1 MTPLLQQA
9 RGALMGA
16 HNILTLKASEI
27 WGGTGAAGEESVR
40 AGVAFLDR
48 MAAALAAID
57 AYAALIPYDKAI
69 EALAPY
75 LEDGWY
81 AQEYDGSIW
90 WHFNKPEVVNRM
102 SFERPKDEWLAEG
115 QTELV
120 EHIKFPRK
128 DEWRD
133 ARFQIKAGRVVPQE
147 EGGN

>member
-9 RGALMGA
+9 RGAL
-16 HNILTLKASEI
+16 TLAMPHHQGFHSNV
-27 WGGTGAAGEESVR
+27 GAAIAE
-40 AGVAFLDR
+40 
-48 MAAALAAID
+48 ALTALD
-57 AYAALIPYDKAI
+57 AYEALSDYDKAI

-133 ARFQIKAGRVVPQE
+133 ARFQIKAGRVVPQG
-147 EGGN
+147 EGGRDG